1 MRIYLVD
8 ASPYIFR
15 AFFAVPSSIKD
26 REGRT
31 ANAIHGFASFLLRL
45 RDEEKPTHLGLFFDR
60 NLNSSFRNEML
71 PGYKQQRELPPPE
84 LEAQIDGCVRLG
96 QALGI
101 ATFISDR
108 YEAEDLLAVL
118 CRKAVAAGHG
128 ATVVTSDKD
137 LMQLVS
143 EKVTLYDFAR
153 GDRYDPAGVRAKFGV
168 APEQIPDYLGLCGD
182 TVDNI
187 PGVPG
192 IGPKTAATLLQA
204 LGSVEGV
211 YQRLNEVPYLP
222 LRGAAGVA
230 AKLEANRD
238 SAFLSKRLA
247 LLPEEAADE
256 AKAEL
261 ESLALRAPGSELE
274 GLLDEMAFTGQRAR
288 LAAWG

>member
-26 REGRT
+26 RQGRP

-45 RDEEKPTHLGLFFDR
+45 REEEKPTHLALFFDR

-71 PGYKQQRELPPPE
+71 PGYKQQRELPPPD
-84 LEAQIDGCVRLG
+84 LEAQIDGCVSLG
-96 QALGI
+96 RALGI
-101 ATFISDR
+101 PVFISDR

-143 EKVTLYDFAR
+143 DKVTLYDFAR
-153 GDRYDPAGVRAKFGV
+153 GDRYDPVAVKAKFGV
-168 APEQIPDYLGLCGD
+168 TPAQIPDYLGLCGD

-187 PGVPG
+187 PGVAG

-204 LGSVEGV
+204 FGTVEGV
-211 YQRLNEVPYLP
+211 YQKLHEVPYLP

-230 AKLEANRD
+230 AKLEASRD

-247 LLPEEAADE
+247 LLPEEAAVE
-256 AKAEL
+256 AEAEL
-261 ESLALRAPGSELE
+261 ESLALRAPGEELE
-274 GLLDEMAFTGQRAR
+274 SLLDEIGFTSQRAR